1 MNSPDTGNGVLS
13 FKDFTV
19 SFRVIDGKVRALDRV
34 NLTLESGTILGIIGE
49 SGSGKT
55 TVALS
60 ALHLLPDN
68 AEVSGSLS
76 YKDRSIYDVKDDYK
90 VKITRKTKKTLDKRL
105 IDIRWKEIAMVFQGA
120 MNAFNPVRTI
130 RNQIEEVFKVHGT
143 FDDLSAFKEED
154 YVDVEMLKLKAHEE
168 FSKKKKDE
176 AKETGALT
184 EEEIYQNMLKNN
196 LEIFKN
202 GSPRLKRKLLLTNRI
217 EKVARIAGFNTSFL
231 DSYPHEL
238 SGGMKQRGILT
249 MALALFP
256 SILVA
261 DEPTTGLDAISQAKI
276 IKELKELKL
285 KRTVDAMVVISHD
298 VGVIAQ
304 LADRVAV
311 MYAGRVMEYG
321 LPEEIFNSPINPY
334 TYALVNSY
342 PALSKEKKWIE
353 GIPGHVPNLLD
364 PPKGCYFANR
374 CFMAEEICSTDTP
387 PMKTLAGGRTTMCH
401 FDSINPVLAKRASEK
416 DQLEHG
422 IEALQTEP
430 IVITR
435 GLSKYFPV
443 NSGLLTSLF
452 GGSSKTM
459 VHAVDNIY
467 FEIKKGNIIGLVGES
482 GSGKST
488 LGRILVKSIPPT
500 DGKLYFSAK
509 DLNLNKKYLEQDEDF
524 SDSDDKAFSSLTDFI
539 DVSMLPKSGED
550 FYSFRRGSQ
559 LIFQDPYDSLNP
571 KRTIFDSLVQAI
583 KLVIK
588 NSSANTSIDAQVLST
603 NLQVRAKD
611 ALETCDLIP
620 AETYLDR
627 YPHELSGGER
637 QRVAIARAISI
648 NPIFLVA
655 DEPISML
662 DVSIRANILNLLK
675 KLRSQKNM
683 SILYISHDIASARYI
698 SDYIAVMYLG
708 QIVEFGGSEEVVK
721 NPLHPYTKALIL
733 SVPDIDPEWILRD
746 FKIFGEIG
754 NAINPE
760 KRCRFYDRCIYRK
773 DICKEEEP
781 PFIQVDQRYYKCHF
795 TQSQL
800 VEEPE
805 LLNEI

>member
-1 MNSPDTGNGVLS
+1 MDSPVAGNGILS

-19 SFRVIDGKVRALDRV
+19 SFRVFDGKVRALDKV

-68 AEVSGSLS
+68 AEVSGSLT
-76 YKDRSIYDVKDDYK
+76 YKDRSIYDLKDDYN

-143 FDDLSAFKEED
+143 FDDLSAFKQED
-154 YVDVEMLKLKAHEE
+154 YVDTEMLRSRAHEE
-168 FSKKKKDE
+168 FTKRRKEEIKDS
-176 AKETGALT
+176 GSFG
-184 EEEIYQNMLKNN
+184 EEEIFQDMLKNN
-196 LEIFKN
+196 LEIYKN
-202 GSPRLKRKLLLTNRI
+202 GNARLKRKLLLTNRI
-217 EKVARIAGFNTSFL
+217 EKVSRIAGFNTSFL

-321 LPEEIFNSPINPY
+321 LPEEIFNSPVNPY

-374 CFMAEEICSTDTP
+374 CFMAEEVCSTDTP
-387 PMKTLAGGRTTMCH
+387 QMKILAGGRTTMCH
-401 FDSINPVLAKRASEK
+401 FDRINLELADRASEK
-416 DQLEHG
+416 DQLAQN
-422 IEALQTEP
+422 IDTLQTEP
-430 IVITR
+430 IVITKD
-435 GLSKYFPV
+435 LSKYFPV
-443 NSGLLTSLF
+443 NTGLLTSLF

-459 VHAVDNIY
+459 VHAVDKVDL
-467 FEIKKGNIIGLVGES
+467 EIRKGNIIGLVGES

-488 LGRILVKSIPPT
+488 LGRILVKSISPT
-500 DGKLYFSAK
+500 DGKLYFSSK
-509 DLNLNKKYLEQDEDF
+509 DLKMNKKYLDQDV
-524 SDSDDKAFSSLTDFI
+524 SDSGDKAFFGLNDLI

-571 KRTIFDSLVQAI
+571 KRTIYDSLVQAI
-583 KLVIK
+583 KLVLK
-588 NSSANTSIDAQVLST
+588 NPSANTSTDEQNLPT

-708 QIVEFGGSEEVVK
+708 QVVEFGGSEEVVK
-721 NPLHPYTKALIL
+721 DPLHPYTKALIL
-733 SVPDIDPEWILRD
+733 SVPDIDPEWISRD

-781 PFIQVDQRYYKCHF
+781 PYLKVDQRYYKCHF

-800 VEEPE
+800 VEEPD